1 MFILPEGS
9 SNEVDIEKYPLNRI
23 SGFENVGLIPRQFGL
38 YNVWLISLTKVN
50 QYLYIRSMLLFY
62 SA

>member
-23 SGFENVGLIPRQFGL
+23 SGFENVGLIPRQF
-38 YNVWLISLTKVN
+38 YLIIWPVQCMAN
-50 QYLYIRSMLLFY
+50 FFD
-62 SA
+62 